1 MLELLISSI
10 NLAIILKIGFL
21 ILNVIAIIFLLIVL
35 KQARAMQKVIDDG
48 ASSILLNSIAL
59 INVIIGV
66 IIFVAALIIL

>member
-1 MLELLISSI
+1 MLEILISSI